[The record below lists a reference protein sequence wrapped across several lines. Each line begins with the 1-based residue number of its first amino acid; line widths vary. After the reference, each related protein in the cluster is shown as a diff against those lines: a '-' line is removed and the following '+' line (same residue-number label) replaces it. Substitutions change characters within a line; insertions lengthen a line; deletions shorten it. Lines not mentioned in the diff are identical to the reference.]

1 MSCPENTSLAEEFIT
16 DTRDSLADHETR
28 LDAIDSRLEDL
39 PEEDTGRAINDRFDS
54 IEEKITLS
62 HINHKTFS
70 EDVKRILS
78 GHTNIQEAL
87 VRDIEEVRD
96 DIEEVR
102 DSTSNRISELEAQ
115 IFSLREALLQ
125 QMLIH
130 CDCYEEGHKEKMLAL
145 TQRVQNSSFSKKQ
158 KKNT

>member
-78 GHTNIQEAL
+78 EHIKIQEAL
-87 VRDIEEVRD
+87 VR

-130 CDCYEEGHKEKMLAL
+130 CDCYEEGHKEKML
-145 TQRVQNSSFSKKQ
+145 KKGHSL
-158 KKNT
+158 